1 MSVRLGPYLNAV
13 PEENKITL
21 LQVIQN
27 FSLVQDI
34 LRTIWLVCTYG
45 YHGQK
50 LKFYS
55 PKHFCK
61 FEWNFTHFALSRNL
75 LENFH
80 ISDLRSVTDFSLI
93 SRIIR
98 IAPYVRKW
106 RHCEQSR
113 TLTLCTSKGSVRN
126 FSACRDTTVS
136 SIRTENFQ
144 IFET

>member
-1 MSVRLGPYLNAV
+1 MSVRLGPYLNSV

-21 LQVIQN
+21 LQVIQSL
-27 FSLVQDI
+27 SLVQDF
-34 LRTIWLVCTYG
+34 LRTVWLVCTYG

-80 ISDLRSVTDFSLI
+80 ISDFRSDSDFYSLLELYVLR
-93 SRIIR
+93 
-98 IAPYVRKW
+98 
-106 RHCEQSR
+106 
-113 TLTLCTSKGSVRN
+113 LTFVNG
-126 FSACRDTTVS
+126 DIVS
-136 SIRTENFQ
+136 SSHEL
-144 IFET
+144 